1 MAVLD
6 QLEPQSVFRF
16 FEELS
21 AIPRGSGN
29 TGAIS
34 DWCVA
39 FARERG
45 LEVHQDELHN
55 VIIIKE
61 ATPGHE
67 AAEPLILQGHLDM
80 VCEKTADCA
89 KDMSREGLDLVVD
102 GDTVYAKGTTLG
114 GDDGIAV
121 AIAWHCWTM
130 TAWSIPAWRRYSPR
144 KKRWAWT
151 ACGGWTSPR

>member
-67 AAEPLILQGHLDM
+67 AAEPLILQGIW
-80 VCEKTADCA
+80 TWCA
-89 KDMSREGLDLVVD
+89 KRRR
-102 GDTVYAKGTTLG
+102 TV
-114 GDDGIAV
+114 
-121 AIAWHCWTM
+121 
-130 TAWSIPAWRRYSPR
+130 PR
-144 KKRWAWT
+144 I
-151 ACGGWTSPR
+151 

>member
-39 FARERG
+39 FARER
-45 LEVHQDELHN
+45 
-55 VIIIKE
+55 
-61 ATPGHE
+61 
-67 AAEPLILQGHLDM
+67 
-80 VCEKTADCA
+80 
-89 KDMSREGLDLVVD
+89 
-102 GDTVYAKGTTLG
+102 
-114 GDDGIAV
+114 
-121 AIAWHCWTM
+121 
-130 TAWSIPAWRRYSPR
+130 
-144 KKRWAWT
+144 
-151 ACGGWTSPR
+151 

>member
-80 VCEKTADCA
+80 VCEKTP
-89 KDMSREGLDLVVD
+89 
-102 GDTVYAKGTTLG
+102 
-114 GDDGIAV
+114 
-121 AIAWHCWTM
+121 WHCWTM